1 MNFKSVV
8 AACCALVIAGGVH
21 ANEQKPED
29 LIKARQAAYAFIAWN
44 MSRVRANT
52 EPSAVYNKDDVIK
65 AANAIQAV
73 ANSGLGQLYA
83 KGTEKGT
90 GFRETR
96 VKPEVF
102 MPEHGAKLAEIAGN
116 FNREA
121 NALATVA
128 AKGEKEAVRAQLG
141 KLGETCK
148 ACHDSFRN
156 K

>member
-1 MNFKSVV
+1 MKTRILV
-8 AACCALVIAGGVH
+8 AACAALAVSFGAQ
-21 ANEQKPED
+21 ANETKPED
-29 LIKARQAAYAFIAWN
+29 LIKARQAAYAYIAWN
-44 MSRVRANT
+44 MGRVRANT
-52 EPSAVYNKDDVIK
+52 EPQAVYNKDDVIK

-102 MPEHGAKLAEIAGN
+102 MPEHGAKLGEIAGN
-116 FNREA
+116 FNKEA
-121 NALATVA
+121 NALAAVA
-128 AKGEKEAVRAQLG
+128 AKGDKDAVRAQLG